1 MFRLLNKKD
10 AVTIHN
16 FYPAKDIES
25 FQLFENL
32 IERLPSYGIFIEDEL
47 VAWMIQSYYGA
58 MISMYTKSRFRL
70 HGFGS
75 YIARYLSK
83 LVAGRGYIPYVLVR
97 SNNNISRK
105 LYEHLG
111 FTRLYTNV
119 RGLLKP
125 N

>member
-1 MFRLLNKKD
+1 MLEKKD
-10 AVTIHN
+10 AAIIHE

-25 FQLFENL
+25 QSLFENL
-32 IERLPSYGIFIEDEL
+32 VERLPSYGIFIEDEL

-58 MISMYTKSRFRL
+58 MISMHTKSRFRL

-75 YIARYLSK
+75 YIAKYLSK
-83 LVAGRGYIPYVLVR
+83 LVAGRGYAPYVLVR
-97 SNNNISRK
+97 SHNKVSRN

-111 FTRLYTNV
+111 FTKLYTNV

-125 N
+125 NSYC